1 MLMTDLLRL
10 MGIPT
15 VTRSF
20 MVDYCDGHGNHFHSP
35 MQVTTPPDSMEKDT
49 DLTSRIQKELKQKDY
64 EVCSILEALGE
75 FEMEELEE
83 VFNGKQ
89 WGKLPMRLL
98 YLDAEL
104 VQRMAG
110 RADKPQGR

>member
-1 MLMTDLLRL
+1 
-10 MGIPT
+10 
-15 VTRSF
+15 
-20 MVDYCDGHGNHFHSP
+20 
-35 MQVTTPPDSMEKDT
+35 
-49 DLTSRIQKELKQKDY
+49 
-64 EVCSILEALGE
+64 
-75 FEMEELEE
+75 MEELEE

-89 WGKLPMRLL
+89 WGKHPMRLL